1 MPAPEYSSFSEFVKR
16 FAIPL
21 SEADPQAERLDGQAV
36 GTEPNRDTVAI
47 FRHVGRRWELHGD
60 TRLESVRVA
69 HRAASQGRD
78 PFVVGATKKGT
89 PALRLTD
96 DLKAL
101 TSNAK
106 FDYFYAYEI

>member
-1 MPAPEYSSFSEFVKR
+1 MAAPEYHSFSDLVEK
-16 FAIPL
+16 FAIPVR
-21 SEADPQAERLDGQAV
+21 EADPQAGRLDGQAV
-36 GTEPNRDTVAI
+36 GRPSNPATVAI
-47 FRHVGRRWELHGD
+47 FRHLDRRWEVHGD
-60 TRLESVRVA
+60 TRLESVMLA
-69 HRAASQGRD
+69 HRAAREGRD